1 LYVNSLGRPS
11 NLRKMPERHTTDYCP
26 LEVKRFLLTMNSS
39 DVGMTFR
46 YRNGESMISLMCL
59 RELG

>member
-39 DVGMTFR
+39 DVGMT
-46 YRNGESMISLMCL
+46 
-59 RELG
+59 